1 MTSLIKKALQISKD
15 IHKNQKRNNG
25 TDYINHP
32 INVSKLVDTNKLKVI
47 ALLHDT
53 IEDGNVTVEYLQN
66 KGIPLEIIKVVLILS
81 KKKDENYLDFI
92 LRISN
97 NKDAILVK
105 LADLNDN
112 LKDLKEGT
120 KKDKYR
126 LARHLLIY
134 KLKEKIGG

>member
-1 MTSLIKKALQISKD
+1 MNKLLKKALEISKD
-15 IHKNQKRNNG
+15 IHKKQKRNNG
-25 TDYINHP
+25 EDYINHP
-32 INVSKLVDTNKLKVI
+32 INVSKLVDTNDLKVI
-47 ALLHDT
+47 ALLHDV
-53 IEDGNVTVEYLQN
+53 IEDGNVTVNYLQK
-66 KGIPLEIIKVVLILS
+66 KGIPLELIKVVVILS

-97 NKDAILVK
+97 NKDAIIVK
-105 LADLNDN
+105 LADLEDN

-134 KLKEKIGG
+134 KLQELIGY